1 MSWLFFPALLMRS
14 GPSQKP
20 PAGSADYE
28 GSRCSGEIRI
38 KCAFDSEMGVPVF
51 IFYLAFHLS
60 VSEC

>member
-1 MSWLFFPALLMRS
+1 MRS